1 MPGKR
6 RDGQLC
12 LRGMASIR
20 PRKPRAE
27 VEAQEQRAFFVWLR
41 LHARAHPELR
51 WVHAIPNGLWL
62 GPKRGADAVELG
74 LTAGVWD
81 VFVPVPSSGCHG
93 LYIELKTGRNG
104 LTAEQASFRAA
115 LEPLGFQF
123 AVCRSWLEASNSVC
137 EYLGLENLGA
147 QL

>member
-20 PRKPRAE
+20 PRKQSAE
-27 VEAQEQRAFFVWLR
+27 IEVQEQRAFFVWLR
-41 LHARAHPELR
+41 LHSRQFPELR

-62 GPKRGADAVELG
+62 EPKRGAEAVELG

-81 VFVPVPSSGCHG
+81 VFVPMSSSGCNG
-93 LYIELKTGRNG
+93 LYIELKAGRNR
-104 LTAEQASFRAA
+104 LTTEQVAFRAA
-115 LEPLGFQF
+115 LEPLGFRF
-123 AVCRSWLEASNSVC
+123 VVCRNWLEASETVC
-137 EYLGLENLGA
+137 EYLDLKELGGR
-147 QL
+147 

>member
-12 LRGMASIR
+12 LKGMAIIR

-41 LHARAHPELR
+41 LHAQQFPELR

-62 GPKRGADAVELG
+62 GPKRGGEAVELG

-81 VFVPVPSSGCHG
+81 VFVPMPSSECHG
-93 LYIELKTGRNG
+93 LYIELKAGRNG
-104 LTAEQASFRAA
+104 LTKQQAAFQAA
-115 LEPLGFQF
+115 LEPLGFRF
-123 AVCRSWLEASNSVC
+123 VICRSWIEAANTVA
-137 EYLGLENLGA
+137 EYLGLENLGG
-147 QL
+147 Q

>member
-6 RDGQLC
+6 HDGQLC
-12 LRGMASIR
+12 LLGMASIR

-27 VEAQEQRAFFVWLR
+27 IEAQEQRAFFVWLR
-41 LHARAHPELR
+41 LHSKAHPELR

-81 VFVPVPSSGCHG
+81 VFVPVPSLGCHG
-93 LYIELKTGRNG
+93 LYIELKAGKNG
-104 LTAEQASFRAA
+104 LTAEQTAFRVA
-115 LEPLGFQF
+115 LEPLGFRF
-123 AVCRSWLEASNSVC
+123 VVCRSWLEARNVVF
-137 EYLGLENLGA
+137 EYLRLEMLGG
-147 QL
+147 Q

>member
-12 LRGMASIR
+12 LRGMAYIR
-20 PRKPRAE
+20 PRKPRSQ

-41 LHARAHPELR
+41 LHARQFPELQ
-51 WVHAIPNGLWL
+51 WVHAIPNGLRL
-62 GPKRGADAVELG
+62 GPKRGGEAVELG

-93 LYIELKTGRNG
+93 LYIELKAGRNG
-104 LTAEQASFRAA
+104 LTDEQAAFRAA
-115 LEPLGFQF
+115 LEPLGFRF
-123 AVCRSWLEASNSVC
+123 AVCRSWLEARVAVT
-137 EYLGLENLGA
+137 EYLELKELGG
-147 QL
+147 Q

>member
-20 PRKPRAE
+20 PRKSRAE
-27 VEAQEQRAFFVWLR
+27 IEAQEQRAFFVWLR
-41 LHARAHPELR
+41 LHARQFPELR

-62 GPKRGADAVELG
+62 GPKRGAEAVELG

-81 VFVPVPSSGCHG
+81 VFVPVPSSGCQG
-93 LYIELKTGRNG
+93 LYIEMKAGRNG
-104 LTAEQASFRAA
+104 LTNEQAAFRAA
-115 LEPLGFQF
+115 LEPLGFRF
-123 AVCRSWLEASNSVC
+123 AVCRSWLEARNVVE
-137 EYLGLENLGA
+137 EYLGLEGLSGR
-147 QL
+147 